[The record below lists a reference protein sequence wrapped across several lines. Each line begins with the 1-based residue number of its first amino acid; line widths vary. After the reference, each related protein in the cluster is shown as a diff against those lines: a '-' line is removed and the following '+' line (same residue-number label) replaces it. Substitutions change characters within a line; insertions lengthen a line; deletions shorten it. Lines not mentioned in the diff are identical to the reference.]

1 MKINEFIVE
10 ATGNNYLYYATSL
23 AMISGILDTGIIKT
37 DQGTSK
43 NPIIKTYNSKRYVE
57 SGKFPNSNNQGNT
70 VIILLDRRAIANQY
84 RVVNTDNRYE
94 EVILVPKGALP
105 IRGKIQGF
113 YFNKPNEAYIA
124 DQSKYPWFQSVLNS
138 PYLLN

>member
-23 AMISGILDTGIIKT
+23 AMISGILDTGIIKA

-57 SGKFPNSNNQGNT
+57 SGKISNSNNQGNA

-113 YFNKPNEAYIA
+113 YFNKPNKDAIA
-124 DQSKYPWFQSVLNS
+124 DKSNYPWFQSVLNS